1 MAFPI
6 RHAAVIGSGT
16 MGSGIAALLAGVGV
30 RVTLLD
36 IPAPDTRPGDPP
48 EQRNALVL
56 KNLDALHKSR
66 PAQLFHPADLDRITP
81 GNLDDDLERL
91 HDADWIVEA
100 IIENLAIKQDLMAR
114 LETVRAPHAIVST
127 NTSGLSIHAIAEGR
141 SNDFKRHF
149 LGTHFF
155 NPPRY
160 LKLLEIIP
168 HTMTDPDV
176 LEAMIEYGRTV
187 LGKGVVLCK
196 DTPNF
201 IANRFISV
209 AGTYG
214 VNYALE
220 HGYSVGEVDALTGP
234 LIGRPKTATF
244 RLFDLIGA
252 DIMVHVNRNL
262 YAAIPHDEAREVL
275 NHPASRTLLET
286 MLERGMLGNK
296 TGQGFYKRVDTPE
309 GREFWELNLQTL
321 EYEPPAKVR
330 FESVG
335 QHRKIEPVGERIK
348 AMVSAE
354 DRAGQYL
361 WHLHAF
367 YLSYAARCLGE
378 IADDIL
384 SIDNANKWG
393 FNHELGPFEIWDALG
408 VAETVARMEA
418 DGYPVAPWVK
428 DMLASGH
435 TTFYQRDEAGVVIG
449 VYDPER
455 GRYVPLHKDPRSIVI
470 ADLRAAGK
478 RIEGMAGAS
487 LIDLGDGILLLEFH
501 TKANAIDAD
510 IIAMGWKA
518 LEHLERGYDGLVIGN
533 QGEHFS
539 AGANIFLI
547 AMLAQ
552 QQEWDKIEATT
563 RELQNLF
570 QAMRAAPRPVITAPF
585 GMALG
590 GGAEMA
596 MAGTRSVAHA
606 ELYIGLVEIGV
617 GLLPAGTGCKEMLR
631 RVINPVMETP
641 NADVLPHL
649 QRVFEMLALA
659 QVSESARQ
667 ARSMGFLRES
677 DRIVLNKDFLLAEA
691 KREALHLAAGGYTPQ
706 PAGKVWAAGR
716 DALAALRLGVYSMH
730 EAGYATDHDVLIANK
745 IAHVLCGGDL
755 SEPGWVPEQ
764 YILDLEREAFVEL
777 CHEPKTIERIMHM
790 LQYNKPLRN

>member
-56 KNLDALHKSR
+56 KNLDALQKSR

-100 IIENLAIKQDLMAR
+100 VVENLAVKQDLMAR
-114 LETVRAPHAIVST
+114 LEAVRAPHAIVST

-141 SNDFKRHF
+141 GDDFKRHF

-168 HTMTDPDV
+168 HEMTDPDV
-176 LEAMIEYGRTV
+176 LHAMIEYGRTV

-209 AGTYG
+209 AGTFG

-275 NHPASRTLLET
+275 THPASRTLLET

-296 TGQGFYKRVDTPE
+296 AGQGFYKRVDTPE

-321 EYEPPAKVR
+321 EYEPPTKVR

-378 IADDIL
+378 IADDIP

-408 VAETVARMEA
+408 VAETAARMEA

-428 DMLASGH
+428 EMLASGH
-435 TTFYQRDEAGVVIG
+435 ATFYQRDEAGVVAG
-449 VYDPER
+449 VYDPKR
-455 GRYVPLHKDPRSIVI
+455 GGYVPLHKDPRSIVI

-487 LIDLGDGILLLEFH
+487 LIDMGDGILLLEFH

-518 LEHLERGYDGLVIGN
+518 LEHLERGYNGLVIGN

-596 MAGTRSVAHA
+596 MAGARSVAHA

-659 QVSESARQ
+659 QVSESAKQ

-790 LQYNKPLRN
+790 LQYSKPLRN